1 MLPRASAHSCRTIGL
16 SRSSLR
22 RVVNSATAWGEATCP
37 NTNATSCLKRALESF
52 NPDAR
57 ALIEISSPILRRA
70 NIALYL
76 SNRDISVLLRIV
88 FSFSTPCSL
97 LAGAGSTLPYT
108 LDSLPLLFFS
118 ELKHV
123 KGELTCF
130 TNFNNF
136 IILVLFKNG
145 QNSFST
151 NGSKSL
157 CSFMSDNWF
166 SFRILQNAAKDWNGK
181 RILKLSQTIGNLMF
195 QQGGFITKCLGNPIN
210 TVLSSY
216 VFQSE

>member
-88 FSFSTPCSL
+88 FSFS
-97 LAGAGSTLPYT
+97 
-108 LDSLPLLFFS
+108 

-145 QNSFST
+145 QNRFST

>member
-57 ALIEISSPILRRA
+57 ALIEISSPILR
-70 NIALYL
+70 
-76 SNRDISVLLRIV
+76 IV
-88 FSFSTPCSL
+88 FSFSTSCSL

-108 LDSLPLLFFS
+108 LDSLSLLFFS

-130 TNFNNF
+130 TNFDNF